1 MSEHAKYTD
10 LKGYYKTNNLANKY
24 GELMDLVKDA
34 DIDLD
39 TLKYD
44 YELLDKEGNNITIER
59 LNTMLNINISQNET
73 L

>member
-1 MSEHAKYTD
+1 MSEHAKYSD
-10 LKGYYKTNNLANKY
+10 IKSYYKTHNLANNY
-24 GELMDLVKDA
+24 SELLDLVKDV

>member
-1 MSEHAKYTD
+1 MSEYAKYTH
-10 LKGYYKTNNLANKY
+10 LKGYYKTNNLANNY
-24 GELMDLVKDA
+24 GELMDLVKDT

>member
-1 MSEHAKYTD
+1 MSEYAKYTH
-10 LKGYYKTNNLANKY
+10 LKDYYKTNNLANNY

-59 LNTMLNINISQNET
+59 LNTMLNINISQNDN